1 MKFLLMFSRL
11 AWRIIPMFVLGAG
24 LWGRE
29 AQAARGRPQL
39 NGAGTT
45 FVADNGN
52 LLRGPI
58 LGSNLSQGASVTNY
72 GFNALHMYAESA
84 GGGYAAGSQSN
95 QVDAAVAM
103 TRTNGLYLIITL
115 GGGGASNTNFIYDFW
130 NFYAG
135 RYANETHVIYEIQN
149 EVTHSAPSSAVII
162 NVETN
167 AYNII
172 RSKAPNTPVLF
183 FSYVAMENGSAALQ
197 DINALGP
204 GIDWTKAAIA
214 FHGYGSGGAKTI
226 QASLKTII
234 GAGYPCFQTEFYR
247 WPWGTGNF
255 PLGANESMYQD
266 TTETGLYERMG
277 VSWLSFMVYSAWT
290 NDVRYRGPITNGGV
304 LWTPDYGSWPAG
316 SRSTYGNGGDPWFTT
331 NLSSTIRIQ
340 AENYDAGG
348 QGIAYNDTT
357 SGNTGGAYRSDDVDI
372 ESTSDTG
379 GGYDVGWIVAG
390 EWLEYT
396 TWIYEAGYYD
406 IKLRV
411 ASAQPTSQ
419 LDISFYGTN
428 VSTVT
433 FPGTGGYQTW
443 RTVTNTVFLT
453 PGQQILRLT
462 ALTSTF
468 NLNWIELSATP
479 AATGGPLADGT
490 YKIIN
495 AKSGLAMEVA
505 GAATTNGAPL
515 DQYTYVSGNHQNW
528 NFTHLGGSQYL
539 LKNVLSG
546 KAIDEASYT
555 ALSGDYI
562 QQYTVS
568 GSVGAL
574 NQRWIFIPTDSSH
587 YKILNANSGLA
598 LEITSAATTNQ
609 AIVDQSEYTGDLSQ
623 QWLVAAPNAT
633 VPPPAP
639 FGLNAMAYSYNAIG
653 LSWPASLGATGYN
666 VKRADTSGGPY
677 TVIATNWVTTNYTD
691 AGLSGITTYFYVVS
705 ATNADG
711 ESPDSVEANATTQP
725 TGTVI
730 VDDTDPVHVAITG
743 DWTSSTSVAGYYGI
757 DYLHDGNTGST
768 GGKSVRFSPE
778 LPATASYQVY
788 MNWTTGATRAN
799 NAPVDVNYAGG
810 STPLSVNQ
818 RIGGVW
824 QLLGTF
830 NFNAGTTGNVLIRN
844 DGANGYVIADA
855 VKFVQLPPPQP
866 NGLMATPG
874 DGQVV
879 LNWGDVTGA
888 TSYNVKRMMV
898 NGGAYTNIASPVTAG
913 YTDTTVANGTNYS
926 YVVSAVNVAV
936 EGADSL
942 PASAIPTSLSSVP
955 LTTTINGSELILSWP
970 SDHTGWHLQ
979 SQTNPLVS
987 GLGTNWVDVAN
998 TTTGNSSTN
1007 QLNRLDA
1014 AVFYRLKYP

>member
-1 MKFLLMFSRL
+1 
-11 AWRIIPMFVLGAG
+11 
-24 LWGRE
+24 
-29 AQAARGRPQL
+29 
-39 NGAGTT
+39 
-45 FVADNGN
+45 
-52 LLRGPI
+52 
-58 LGSNLSQGASVTNY
+58 
-72 GFNALHMYAESA
+72 
-84 GGGYAAGSQSN
+84 
-95 QVDAAVAM
+95 
-103 TRTNGLYLIITL
+103 
-115 GGGGASNTNFIYDFW
+115 
-130 NFYAG
+130 
-135 RYANETHVIYEIQN
+135 
-149 EVTHSAPSSAVII
+149 
-162 NVETN
+162 
-167 AYNII
+167 
-172 RSKAPNTPVLF
+172 
-183 FSYVAMENGSAALQ
+183 
-197 DINALGP
+197 
-204 GIDWTKAAIA
+204 
-214 FHGYGSGGAKTI
+214 
-226 QASLKTII
+226 
-234 GAGYPCFQTEFYR
+234 
-247 WPWGTGNF
+247 
-255 PLGANESMYQD
+255 
-266 TTETGLYERMG
+266 
-277 VSWLSFMVYSAWT
+277 
-290 NDVRYRGPITNGGV
+290 
-304 LWTPDYGSWPAG
+304 
-316 SRSTYGNGGDPWFTT
+316 
-331 NLSSTIRIQ
+331 
-340 AENYDAGG
+340 
-348 QGIAYNDTT
+348 
-357 SGNTGGAYRSDDVDI
+357 
-372 ESTSDTG
+372 
-379 GGYDVGWIVAG
+379 
-390 EWLEYT
+390 
-396 TWIYEAGYYD
+396 
-406 IKLRV
+406 
-411 ASAQPTSQ
+411 
-419 LDISFYGTN
+419 
-428 VSTVT
+428 
-433 FPGTGGYQTW
+433 
-443 RTVTNTVFLT
+443 
-453 PGQQILRLT
+453 
-462 ALTSTF
+462 
-468 NLNWIELSATP
+468 
-479 AATGGPLADGT
+479 
-490 YKIIN
+490 
-495 AKSGLAMEVA
+495 
-505 GAATTNGAPL
+505 
-515 DQYTYVSGNHQNW
+515 
-528 NFTHLGGSQYL
+528 L